1 MLAVVW
7 HWWIGFFLAIG
18 ALATVIAVIVGYLNL
33 VEAKRYSK
41 KS

>member
-18 ALATVIAVIVGYLNL
+18 TLATVIAVAVGYLSQ